1 LVELE
6 GFKGK
11 SFGVVTGRGLNTFEA
26 ISIPFL
32 LKSSAEHFLWGIAG
46 AYVLLLSGWLAFVSR
61 FRSLHMDL
69 LAWSRFMSADTA
81 SRLGLLPI
89 SNGNVKDHL
98 LGDIVTVVLS
108 VSDKTATKKRI
119 AETLARLTTLSG
131 KLQDD
136 GWIAQVWNSRQVV
149 ASRPLSGDPR
159 YNKSYLWSPTNVTDY
174 LSALGEFVSISFDAA
189 QSASFG
195 TVVWVI
201 GDLQIRAGRMHSDRA
216 ATIVVSGSSILEA
229 LKAAEEIGS
238 DERAYDRTMM
248 YPVQEAEDA
257 GLKIVG
263 ERVSV
268 NTRMYG
274 KLELAARHTV
284 HTD

>member
-1 LVELE
+1 
-6 GFKGK
+6 
-11 SFGVVTGRGLNTFEA
+11 
-26 ISIPFL
+26 
-32 LKSSAEHFLWGIAG
+32 
-46 AYVLLLSGWLAFVSR
+46 
-61 FRSLHMDL
+61 
-69 LAWSRFMSADTA
+69 
-81 SRLGLLPI
+81 
-89 SNGNVKDHL
+89 
-98 LGDIVTVVLS
+98 
-108 VSDKTATKKRI
+108 
-119 AETLARLTTLSG
+119 
-131 KLQDD
+131 
-136 GWIAQVWNSRQVV
+136 
-149 ASRPLSGDPR
+149 
-159 YNKSYLWSPTNVTDY
+159 
-174 LSALGEFVSISFDAA
+174 VSISFDAA